1 MNCIVDMKSVSNTK
15 SADKPNE
22 DLAVFEGDVG
32 IGMVLDGVSRD
43 KENGFYP
50 TPSPAKEVTQL
61 FSEIVLATAKKVG
74 FPGLSRLQSSICAGN
89 DAVEAYNKK
98 LNHRFPAG
106 TVGVVFSL
114 EDGCL
119 CYAYIGDCFAALIR
133 AGKMRVFTES
143 QTTMVREHRAELNS
157 NEIRFDICNHAGH
170 PYGYGVWDGNPG
182 AMDFV
187 KYGMITLLKGDV
199 ILIYTDGMAKIIE
212 NMTVEEVMNV
222 PMDEMC
228 DSDSIHNQ
236 DDRTCMRIKI
246 D

>member
-1 MNCIVDMKSVSNTK
+1 
-15 SADKPNE
+15 
-22 DLAVFEGDVG
+22 
-32 IGMVLDGVSRD
+32 
-43 KENGFYP
+43 
-50 TPSPAKEVTQL
+50 
-61 FSEIVLATAKKVG
+61 
-74 FPGLSRLQSSICAGN
+74 
-89 DAVEAYNKK
+89 
-98 LNHRFPAG
+98 
-106 TVGVVFSL
+106 
-114 EDGCL
+114 
-119 CYAYIGDCFAALIR
+119 
-133 AGKMRVFTES
+133 
-143 QTTMVREHRAELNS
+143 MVREHRAELNS